1 MRIKKTEKIIISWKE
16 SEIWNDFENLINE
29 IHTEV
34 DDDELFLLV
43 NEMQKI
49 MTELEENMEVE

>member
-1 MRIKKTEKIIISWKE
+1 MRVKKTEKIIIDWKE
-16 SEIWNDFENLINE
+16 KVLWNDFENLINE

-43 NEMQKI
+43 NEMRKI
-49 MTELEENMEVE
+49 MTDLEDYLEVE

>member
-1 MRIKKTEKIIISWKE
+1 MRVKKTEKIIIDWKE
-16 SEIWNDFENLINE
+16 KVLWNDFENLINE

-43 NEMQKI
+43 NEMRKI
-49 MTELEENMEVE
+49 MAELEENMEVE